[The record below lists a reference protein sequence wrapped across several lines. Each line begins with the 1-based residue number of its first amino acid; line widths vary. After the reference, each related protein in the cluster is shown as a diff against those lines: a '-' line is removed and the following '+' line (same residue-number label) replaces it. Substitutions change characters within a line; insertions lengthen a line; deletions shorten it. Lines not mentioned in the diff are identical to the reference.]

1 MLLWNLRLV
10 MQYLHSMEDS
20 LTITKPQSNG
30 AENEG
35 PVFIKIGFADNKRP
49 EFKEVR
55 NKDWILFGEDNKFP
69 DHLLYLYDKSSVHG
83 AIINNKVKYIIGNG
97 INITGSPATPD
108 KISLT
113 KVNRYGESMN
123 KVLEKSCKDVEMFGG
138 FYWQIIYN
146 MAGGIKEIVHTPFQN
161 IRKAKDKGW
170 WHSECWEKYTQS
182 QYKPVHIDEFDSAVT
197 PGVQKKVQLF
207 QYKEYRPGPQKY
219 PLPGYFSALNDIET
233 DAEISIYNL
242 SVMKNGQFTG
252 KLITFFGGKVTEEK
266 AAELEK
272 RWNKKFNGSNNAG
285 KTMLA
290 FCDGTEKEP
299 NVVDL
304 STTDLDKLFDQLRK
318 STEGKIFA
326 GHEVTTPVLFG
337 IKDSGTSL
345 SGDGT
350 TLEMGYQIFRATYAN
365 AKQKA
370 IEEVLDLFLPL
381 IGQATQKIIPVDLL
395 PGTAQAPGTAA
406 PTNQNLTNMTGRQF
420 QNLERIIRKYR
431 AGKITKDAAAMMLK
445 KSFGLGDED
454 IETMMAEDTGFDKDF
469 TETEVAEMFAGCGK
483 KRDQFSVIKSRKFSA
498 DTMQF
503 AEQADRF
510 ASILKD
516 EMPMTFADVKG
527 NDASIV
533 DLIRKDKRITSDIIA
548 EQLDVEKSYVDARI
562 KILTERGVLTQ
573 SSETIGLDTIIEH
586 AVNTENIDKID
597 QPETVDVFI
606 RYSYEPK
613 PGLEPIIETT
623 RPFCKRLIE
632 LDRFYSRSE
641 IETIS
646 QRVGYSVWDRKGG
659 WWGDSPECR
668 HEWKKNTVIRKRK

>member
-1 MLLWNLRLV
+1 
-10 MQYLHSMEDS
+10 MQDDVK
-20 LTITKPQSNG
+20 TIAATNGKATDTGLPQL
-30 AENEG
+30 
-35 PVFIKIGFADNKRP
+35 IKLGFADNKRP

-55 NKDWILFGEDNKFP
+55 NKDWILFGENNKFP

-97 INITGSPATPD
+97 IDITGSPATPG

-113 KVNRYGESMN
+113 KINRYGESLN
-123 KVLEKSCKDVEMFGG
+123 KVLEKSCKDIEMFGG
-138 FYWQIIYN
+138 FYWQIIYD
-146 MAGGIKEIVHTPFQN
+146 MAGGIKEIIHTPFQT
-161 IRKAKDKGW
+161 IRRGKDKGW
-170 WHSECWEKYTQS
+170 WHSEDWGRYTQNPH
-182 QYKPVHIDEFDSAVT
+182 KPVPIDEYDST
-197 PGVQKKVQLF
+197 KPKGVQLF
-207 QYKEYRPGPQKY
+207 SYKEYRPGSQKY

-252 KLITFFGGKVTEEK
+252 KLISFFSGTVTDEK
-266 AAELEK
+266 AGELEK
-272 RWNKKFNGSNNAG
+272 KWNNKFNGSGNAG

-290 FCDGTEKEP
+290 FNAGTDKP
-299 NVVDL
+299 PQVDDL
-304 STTDLDKLFDQLRK
+304 SSTDLDKLFDQLRK

-381 IGQATQKIIPVDLL
+381 IGCPKQKIIPVDLL
-395 PGTAQAPGTAA
+395 PGTTPAVQPGATL
-406 PTNQNLTNMTGRQF
+406 PVNQHITNMTGRQF
-420 QNLERIIRKYR
+420 QNLERVIRKYR
-431 AGKITKDAAAMMLK
+431 AGKLDKAAAALLLK
-445 KSFGLGDED
+445 SSFGLGDED
-454 IETMMAEDTGFDKDF
+454 IETMLAVDSAYDKDF

-483 KRDQFSVIKSRKFSA
+483 KRDQFSVIKSRKFS
-498 DTMQF
+498 
-503 AEQADRF
+503 
-510 ASILKD
+510 KD
-516 EMPMTFADVKG
+516 DINSEPDTFADVKG

-533 DLIRKDKRITSDIIA
+533 DLIRKDKRITSEIIA
-548 EQLDVEKSYVDARI
+548 EQLDVEKSYVDGRI
-562 KILTERGVLTQ
+562 KVLTERGVLT
-573 SSETIGLDTIIEH
+573 STSNKIGIDTIIEH

-597 QPETVDVFI
+597 KPETVDIFI
-606 RYSYEPK
+606 RYSYEVKVGVGPELI
-613 PGLEPIIETT
+613 PTS

-646 QRVGYSVWDRKGG
+646 QRVGFSVWDRKGG
-659 WWGDSPECR
+659 WWGESPECR
-668 HEWKKNTVIRKRK
+668 HEWKRNVVIKKRK

>member
-1 MLLWNLRLV
+1 
-10 MQYLHSMEDS
+10 MEDKEN
-20 LTITKPQSNG
+20 IGMPQL
-30 AENEG
+30 
-35 PVFIKIGFADNKRP
+35 IKLGFADNKRP
-49 EFKEVR
+49 EFLEVR
-55 NKDWILFGEDNKFP
+55 NKDYILFGADNYFP

-97 INITGSPATPD
+97 IDITGSPDTPD
-108 KISLT
+108 RISLT
-113 KVNRYGESMN
+113 KINRYGESLN
-123 KVLEKSCKDVEMFGG
+123 KVLEKSCKDIEMFGG

-146 MAGGIKEIVHTPFQN
+146 MTGTIKEIVHTPFQT
-161 IRKAKDKGW
+161 IRKGKDNGW
-170 WHSECWEKYTQS
+170 WHCKKWNWAKH
-182 QYKPVHIDEFDSAVT
+182 KRIDPVFIADYDST
-197 PGVQKKVQLF
+197 NPKGVQLF
-207 QYKEYRPGPQKY
+207 CYKEYRPGADEY

-252 KLITFFGGKVTEEK
+252 KLISFFSGTVTEEK
-266 AAELEK
+266 ARELEK
-272 RWNKKFNGSNNAG
+272 KWNKKFNGSGNAG

-290 FCDGTEKEP
+290 FNNGTDKP
-299 NVVDL
+299 PQVDDL
-304 STTDLDKLFDQLRK
+304 SSTDLDKLFDQLRK

-370 IEEVLDLFLPL
+370 IEEVLDLFMPL
-381 IGQATQKIIPVDLL
+381 IGLPTQKIIPVDLL
-395 PGTAQAPGTAA
+395 PGTQPAAQPGTAL

-420 QNLERIIRKYR
+420 QQLERIIRKYR
-431 AGKITKDAAAMMLK
+431 AGKLDKAAAALLLK
-445 KSFGLGDED
+445 NSFGLGDED
-454 IETMMAEDTGFDKDF
+454 IETMMAVDSGFDKDY
-469 TETEVAEMFAGCGK
+469 TEEEVSEMFAGCGK

-498 DTMQF
+498 DDIS
-503 AEQADRF
+503 EPD
-510 ASILKD
+510 
-516 EMPMTFADVKG
+516 TFADVKG

-548 EQLDVEKSYVDARI
+548 EQLDVEKSYVDGRI
-562 KILTERGVLTQ
+562 KVLTERGVLTQ
-573 SSETIGLDTIIEH
+573 SSSVIGIDTIIEH
-586 AVNTENIDKID
+586 SVNTENIDKID
-597 QPETVDVFI
+597 KPETVDIFI
-606 RYSYEPK
+606 RYSYEVK
-613 PGLEPIIETT
+613 PGVGPELIPTS

-646 QRVGYSVWDRKGG
+646 QRVGFSVWDRKGG
-659 WWGDSPECR
+659 WWGESPECR
-668 HEWKKNTVIRKRK
+668 HEWKRNVVIKKRK